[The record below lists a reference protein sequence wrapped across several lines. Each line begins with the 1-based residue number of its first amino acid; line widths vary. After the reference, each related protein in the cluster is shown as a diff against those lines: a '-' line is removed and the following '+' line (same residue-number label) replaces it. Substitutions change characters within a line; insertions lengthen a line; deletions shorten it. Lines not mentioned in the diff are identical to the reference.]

1 MITLNHLIKHSQVN
15 CKRAKK
21 YLPPRAPFRGSRFVV
36 FLWRE
41 WYALYIKKGLKMRVD
56 GRENNELRPIKF
68 THGFTKH
75 ALGSVLTEFGDTR
88 VLVTASV
95 ELKKPKWMTDDDNRG
110 WVTAEYSLL
119 PASTNTR
126 CKRERDKVSGRT
138 QEIQR
143 LIGRSLRACVDLE
156 KMPGMTI
163 TIDADVIEADGGTR
177 TASICGGFLALRDAV
192 NKLLS
197 TGDLKENPIIEPV
210 AAISIGIVD
219 GEIKLDLNYEE
230 DSHAQVDSNVIL
242 TKSGKI
248 VDFQT
253 TAEGMPYEFEK
264 MLELY
269 NTAKSGINKIIEM
282 Y

>member
-1 MITLNHLIKHSQVN
+1 
-15 CKRAKK
+15 
-21 YLPPRAPFRGSRFVV
+21 
-36 FLWRE
+36 
-41 WYALYIKKGLKMRVD
+41 MRID
-56 GRENNELRPIKF
+56 GRKNNELREIKF

-88 VLVTASV
+88 VIVTASV
-95 ELKKPKWMTDDDNRG
+95 DLKKPKWMDENDNRG

-126 CKRERDKVSGRT
+126 CKREREKISGRT

-163 TIDADVIEADGGTR
+163 TIDADVIQADGGTR
-177 TASICGGFLALRDAV
+177 TASICGGFLALKDAV
-192 NKLLS
+192 DKLLAS
-197 TGDLKENPIIEPV
+197 GDLKENPIIEPIG
-210 AAISIGIVD
+210 AISIGILD
-219 GEIKLDLNYEE
+219 GEIKLDLCYEE

-253 TAEGMPYEFEK
+253 TSEGEPYEFER
-264 MLELY
+264 MVELF
-269 NTAKSGINKIIEM
+269 NTAKDGINRIIEM

>member
-1 MITLNHLIKHSQVN
+1 
-15 CKRAKK
+15 
-21 YLPPRAPFRGSRFVV
+21 
-36 FLWRE
+36 
-41 WYALYIKKGLKMRVD
+41 MRID
-56 GRENNELRPIKF
+56 GRKNNELREIKF

-88 VLVTASV
+88 VIVTASV
-95 ELKKPKWMTDDDNRG
+95 DLKKPKWMDENDNRG

-126 CKRERDKVSGRT
+126 CKREREKISGRT

-156 KMPGMTI
+156 NMPGMTI
-163 TIDADVIEADGGTR
+163 TIDADVIQADGGTR
-177 TASICGGFLALRDAV
+177 TASICGGFLALKDAV
-192 NKLLS
+192 DKLLAS
-197 TGDLKENPIIEPV
+197 GDLKENPIIEPI

-219 GEIKLDLNYEE
+219 GEIKLDLCYEE

-253 TAEGMPYEFEK
+253 TSEGEPYEFER
-264 MLELY
+264 MIELF
-269 NTAKSGINKIIEM
+269 NTAKDGINRIIEM